1 MIKKIIVMVVF
12 TLINFSNNL
21 LLADF
26 KIIAKVDNEI
36 ITNYD
41 LIKEINYLEILNP
54 NLADLGNNQ
63 KLEIAKNSLINEII
77 KKKEIKKF
85 LKVEKKD
92 NQFTEDYLKN
102 LYSKLGIKNEEEFEN
117 KLKDKNIYNL
127 SKIKDKINIEL
138 FWNELIYLRYKDQV
152 KVDKESLIS
161 KVESLENQNRKE
173 FFLSEIIFMK
183 KKNVNLND
191 YIKEIKL
198 SINEIG
204 FNNTANIYSASA
216 SSKLGGKLGWVRDNS
231 LSKSVSK
238 ELNKLNV
245 GEYTDIIKLGN
256 NFLILKIEDIRL
268 SEIKTD
274 KEKEIE
280 KLIKIETNKQLN
292 KFSKIY
298 FDKIKI
304 NYSINEK

>member
-1 MIKKIIVMVVF
+1 MTRNKIVILF
-12 TLINFSNNL
+12 LILSFFYNSL
-21 LLADF
+21 LKANIS
-26 KIIAKVDNEI
+26 IIATVDNEI

-191 YIKEIKL
+191 YIKEIRL

-268 SEIKTD
+268 SEIKID

-292 KFSKIY
+292 KF
-298 FDKIKI
+298 
-304 NYSINEK
+304 